1 MLSIAEVYEL
11 FDKVGCCSFA
21 TLDGKGGVDSR
32 IAHFF
37 AHDENGLYLRTMT
50 GKPFYRQMI
59 EGGKLSVCGEVTA
72 APCEWDEDNMPH
84 FQPGYMVR
92 VSGDVRELSAEETDQ
107 LIKTNPG
114 AAPRSLHQVF
124 ASPMIVRNAVY
135 AKRHVR
141 IKPSYQ
147 EARIAFWANAVTSA
161 AIAITYANSTR
172 SWRSRKRIMVNSATI
187 KSPAEQKAPEASS
200 TTNTAEGSFV
210 NMLSQT
216 LTAANAYLVS
226 LLSQAGLK
234 DLVPSHGDI
243 LVALF
248 AQETITMQELSEK
261 IHRDPSTITALVKK
275 LVLGGYVQTQ
285 KSVTDKRR
293 TEVSLTPKGKSLRST
308 FETISTT
315 LVNTQMEGIDADAFA
330 ITCAT
335 LNQIRANF
343 IAANQKEET
352 SSQ

>member
-1 MLSIAEVYEL
+1 
-11 FDKVGCCSFA
+11 
-21 TLDGKGGVDSR
+21 
-32 IAHFF
+32 
-37 AHDENGLYLRTMT
+37 
-50 GKPFYRQMI
+50 
-59 EGGKLSVCGEVTA
+59 
-72 APCEWDEDNMPH
+72 
-84 FQPGYMVR
+84 
-92 VSGDVRELSAEETDQ
+92 
-107 LIKTNPG
+107 
-114 AAPRSLHQVF
+114 
-124 ASPMIVRNAVY
+124 
-135 AKRHVR
+135 
-141 IKPSYQ
+141 
-147 EARIAFWANAVTSA
+147 
-161 AIAITYANSTR
+161 
-172 SWRSRKRIMVNSATI
+172 MVNSATI
-187 KSPAEQKAPEASS
+187 KSSAKQKAPEASS

-248 AQETITMQELSEK
+248 AQETVTMQELSEK

-293 TEVSLTPKGKSLRST
+293 TEVSLTPKGKSLRSA

-315 LVNTQMEGIDADAFA
+315 LVSTQMQGVDADAFA
-330 ITCAT
+330 VTCAT

-343 IAANQKEET
+343 IAANQKEDA

>member
-1 MLSIAEVYEL
+1 
-11 FDKVGCCSFA
+11 
-21 TLDGKGGVDSR
+21 
-32 IAHFF
+32 
-37 AHDENGLYLRTMT
+37 
-50 GKPFYRQMI
+50 
-59 EGGKLSVCGEVTA
+59 
-72 APCEWDEDNMPH
+72 
-84 FQPGYMVR
+84 
-92 VSGDVRELSAEETDQ
+92 
-107 LIKTNPG
+107 
-114 AAPRSLHQVF
+114 
-124 ASPMIVRNAVY
+124 
-135 AKRHVR
+135 
-141 IKPSYQ
+141 
-147 EARIAFWANAVTSA
+147 
-161 AIAITYANSTR
+161 
-172 SWRSRKRIMVNSATI
+172 MVNSKTI
-187 KSPAEQKAPEASS
+187 KGPTEQRASEAISA
-200 TTNTAEGSFV
+200 TNAAEGSFV
-210 NMLSQT
+210 SMLSQT
-216 LTAANAYLVS
+216 LAAANTYLIS

-293 TEVSLTPKGKSLRST
+293 TEVSLTPKGKSLRSA

-315 LVNTQMEGIDADAFA
+315 LVSTQMQGVDVDAFA

-343 IAANQKEET
+343 IAANQKEDA

>member
-1 MLSIAEVYEL
+1 
-11 FDKVGCCSFA
+11 
-21 TLDGKGGVDSR
+21 
-32 IAHFF
+32 
-37 AHDENGLYLRTMT
+37 
-50 GKPFYRQMI
+50 
-59 EGGKLSVCGEVTA
+59 
-72 APCEWDEDNMPH
+72 
-84 FQPGYMVR
+84 
-92 VSGDVRELSAEETDQ
+92 
-107 LIKTNPG
+107 
-114 AAPRSLHQVF
+114 
-124 ASPMIVRNAVY
+124 
-135 AKRHVR
+135 
-141 IKPSYQ
+141 
-147 EARIAFWANAVTSA
+147 
-161 AIAITYANSTR
+161 
-172 SWRSRKRIMVNSATI
+172 MVNSATI

-293 TEVSLTPKGKSLRST
+293 TEVSSYTQREESSFNVRNDLNHFGKHSDGRDRCRCLCDNVRHAQPDQS
-308 FETISTT
+308 
-315 LVNTQMEGIDADAFA
+315 
-330 ITCAT
+330 
-335 LNQIRANF
+335 
-343 IAANQKEET
+343 
-352 SSQ
+352 

>member
-1 MLSIAEVYEL
+1 
-11 FDKVGCCSFA
+11 
-21 TLDGKGGVDSR
+21 
-32 IAHFF
+32 
-37 AHDENGLYLRTMT
+37 
-50 GKPFYRQMI
+50 
-59 EGGKLSVCGEVTA
+59 
-72 APCEWDEDNMPH
+72 
-84 FQPGYMVR
+84 
-92 VSGDVRELSAEETDQ
+92 
-107 LIKTNPG
+107 
-114 AAPRSLHQVF
+114 
-124 ASPMIVRNAVY
+124 
-135 AKRHVR
+135 
-141 IKPSYQ
+141 
-147 EARIAFWANAVTSA
+147 
-161 AIAITYANSTR
+161 
-172 SWRSRKRIMVNSATI
+172 MVNSTTI
-187 KSPAEQKAPEASS
+187 KRSTEQKAPEASS
-200 TTNTAEGSFV
+200 TTNTAKDSFV
-210 NMLSQT
+210 NTLSQT
-216 LTAANAYLVS
+216 LTAANAY
-226 LLSQAGLK
+226 
-234 DLVPSHGDI
+234 LVPSHGDI

-248 AQETITMQELSEK
+248 AQETVTMQELSEK

>member
-1 MLSIAEVYEL
+1 
-11 FDKVGCCSFA
+11 
-21 TLDGKGGVDSR
+21 
-32 IAHFF
+32 
-37 AHDENGLYLRTMT
+37 
-50 GKPFYRQMI
+50 
-59 EGGKLSVCGEVTA
+59 
-72 APCEWDEDNMPH
+72 
-84 FQPGYMVR
+84 
-92 VSGDVRELSAEETDQ
+92 
-107 LIKTNPG
+107 
-114 AAPRSLHQVF
+114 
-124 ASPMIVRNAVY
+124 
-135 AKRHVR
+135 
-141 IKPSYQ
+141 
-147 EARIAFWANAVTSA
+147 
-161 AIAITYANSTR
+161 
-172 SWRSRKRIMVNSATI
+172 MVNSATI

-261 IHRDPSTITALVKK
+261 IRDPSTITALVKK

>member
-1 MLSIAEVYEL
+1 
-11 FDKVGCCSFA
+11 
-21 TLDGKGGVDSR
+21 
-32 IAHFF
+32 
-37 AHDENGLYLRTMT
+37 
-50 GKPFYRQMI
+50 
-59 EGGKLSVCGEVTA
+59 
-72 APCEWDEDNMPH
+72 
-84 FQPGYMVR
+84 
-92 VSGDVRELSAEETDQ
+92 
-107 LIKTNPG
+107 
-114 AAPRSLHQVF
+114 
-124 ASPMIVRNAVY
+124 
-135 AKRHVR
+135 
-141 IKPSYQ
+141 
-147 EARIAFWANAVTSA
+147 
-161 AIAITYANSTR
+161 
-172 SWRSRKRIMVNSATI
+172 MVNSATI

-248 AQETITMQELSEK
+248 AQETITMQK